1 MQINLKKLSV
11 LPFAIASILIVQAS
25 MTLSVMDNLQMLSYG
40 ILGLTIVG
48 FLVLLF
54 LYFREKEVYR
64 LDMVLFF
71 YYLLLLVFTILNG
84 TDLKNAI
91 YRTVEATLLIMQFH
105 YFRHRLP
112 LLVQAFAF
120 GFSIAVYCN
129 AVNMALHP
137 EWLFNKEIDG
147 FLLGVNYNQMG
158 CRLICAVITNILCLK
173 INKWWIVNV
182 IFLTIIAIATLLLVN
197 SMTSFSCLT
206 LFVLLCFIPS
216 AKLKKIFAIGI
227 FAFVILFEF
236 IVVFSGE
243 SLANNELAVYI
254 IVDVLGKD
262 ITFTLRTELWDAGMK
277 LFSESPFIGYGLVD
291 NEWYRTHMVARAIG
305 PHNMILGIMINGGLT
320 LLTLMGMYITIAVK
334 NSYKQIDNMLA
345 TVLMGIGFCFM
356 MMTMEVY
363 PSFFLFYLFALVYY
377 YPQLSAIIGSN
388 KSVKSQK

>member
-1 MQINLKKLSV
+1 
-11 LPFAIASILIVQAS
+11 
-25 MTLSVMDNLQMLSYG
+25 ML
-40 ILGLTIVG
+40 L
-48 FLVLLF
+48 
-54 LYFREKEVYR
+54 
-64 LDMVLFF
+64 
-71 YYLLLLVFTILNG
+71 
-84 TDLKNAI
+84 
-91 YRTVEATLLIMQFH
+91 H

-112 LLVQAFAF
+112 LLIQAFAV

-137 EWLFNKEIDG
+137 EWLFTKEIDG

-158 CRLICAVITNILCLK
+158 CRLICAVITNILCLR
-173 INKWWIVNV
+173 INKWWIINV

-206 LFVLLCFIPS
+206 LFVLLCFVPS
-216 AKLKKIFAIGI
+216 VQLKKIFAIGI
-227 FAFVILFEF
+227 FAFVLLFEF
-236 IVVFSGE
+236 VVVFSGE

-277 LFSESPFIGYGLVD
+277 LFAESPFIGYGLVD

-320 LLTLMGMYITIAVK
+320 LLTLMGMYITVAVK

-345 TVLMGIGFCFM
+345 TLLMGIGFCFM

-377 YPQLSAIIGSN
+377 YPQLQGIIDSK
-388 KSVKSQK
+388 KSKK

>member
-1 MQINLKKLSV
+1 MQINLKKLS
-11 LPFAIASILIVQAS
+11 LIPFSIAIILIVQAS

-54 LYFREKEVYR
+54 LYLREKEVYR

-84 TDLKNAI
+84 TDIKNAV
-91 YRTVEATLLIMQFH
+91 YRTIEATLLIMLLH

-112 LLVQAFAF
+112 LLIQAFAV

-137 EWLFNKEIDG
+137 EWLFTKEIDG

-158 CRLICAVITNILCLK
+158 CRLICAVITNILCLR
-173 INKWWIVNV
+173 INKWWIINV

-206 LFVLLCFIPS
+206 LFVLLCFVPS
-216 AKLKKIFAIGI
+216 VQLKKIFAIGI
-227 FAFVILFEF
+227 FAFVLLFEF
-236 IVVFSGE
+236 VVVFSGE

-277 LFSESPFIGYGLVD
+277 LFAESPFIGYGLVD

-320 LLTLMGMYITIAVK
+320 LLTLMGMYITVAVK

-345 TVLMGIGFCFM
+345 TLLMGIGFCFM

-377 YPQLSAIIGSN
+377 YPQLQGIIDSK
-388 KSVKSQK
+388 KSKK